1 MQQKFQRTSSFVS
14 FPVPLPCPL
23 QLYRKRVSHL
33 LTLLGLTCSLDTVR
47 LPRISHIT
55 VAHFGQLCGNTRVY
69 PPAVLLSTRVISAL
83 CWPHSDACHLA
94 HMCRSLTRLEV
105 EPLGGRV
112 LDCPAQKIVPSIF
125 ESQCPMSVPKV
136 LALCCL
142 VLPTEQAA
150 WKRLAHPQKVSH
162 EITRRP
168 RNFTSRYISER
179 IKNICL
185 QKILQRSVHNN
196 TVDNS

>member
-1 MQQKFQRTSSFVS
+1 MS

-23 QLYRKRVSHL
+23 QLYIKRMSHL

-47 LPRISHIT
+47 FPRILHIT

-69 PPAVLLSTRVISAL
+69 PPAVLLSTWVISAL
-83 CWPHSDACHLA
+83 CWHHSDACHRA

-112 LDCPAQKIVPSIF
+112 LDCPAQKIVPGVFQSR
-125 ESQCPMSVPKV
+125 CLMSVPRV

-142 VLPTEQAA
+142 VLPTKQAA
-150 WKRLAHPQKVSH
+150 WKRLALPQKVSH

-168 RNFTSRYISER
+168 RNFTSRYVSER

-185 QKILQRSVHNN
+185 QKILQRSVHSN